1 MQHLADAARTHV
13 IGVVMRRGMPLPMF
27 LLTSALRD
35 PASMQALSAALT
47 R

>member
-1 MQHLADAARTHV
+1 MQHLAEAAKTHV

-27 LLTSALRD
+27 LMTPALRD
-35 PASMQALSAALT
+35 PASMQALSAAST